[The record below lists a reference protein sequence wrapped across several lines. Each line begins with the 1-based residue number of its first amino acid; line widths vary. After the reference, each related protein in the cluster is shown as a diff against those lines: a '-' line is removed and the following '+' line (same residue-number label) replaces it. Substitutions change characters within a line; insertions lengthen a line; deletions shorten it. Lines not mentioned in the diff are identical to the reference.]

1 MYALNPNVVLRFEP
15 QFHSTYA
22 AFDSKRVR
30 TSFYHSGEF
39 EVLDYL
45 ARAPLELDEI
55 CQSLKADRAWT
66 KDFLG
71 SQIKSGFVVERGK
84 GEPFSPVHVPPR
96 TEPDDFGA
104 FPSPFLSAPS
114 TVDVFLTR
122 ACNLKCSHC
131 FSLGGRPLKDELSFQ
146 EWISVLNQL
155 EDVGV
160 LQLRLNGG
168 EPFMRRRIHDIL
180 FHLKRMRC
188 FKVMITNGTM
198 LDEKAI
204 DALVDSDITP
214 TVSLD
219 GATARVHDD
228 FRGVPGAFD
237 MTMRALRLLQQ
248 KRVTYGINTCVHSG
262 SIGQIEDMIQ
272 LAIDLGATR
281 IALLGLSEVGRLA
294 TTRRNLVSG
303 AEYVLLGLSLV
314 RLARKYRDKIEV
326 SETVMSRGVPLE
338 SAGLFTCSID
348 SNGDVYPGN
357 RVLGDTR
364 YRIGSLR
371 EAPLRKLWFSR
382 RWIPFRKTFSRFS
395 MLGVEDARRQ
405 L

>member
-1 MYALNPNVVLRFEP
+1 VYALNSNVVLRFEP

-30 TSFYHSGEF
+30 TSFYHRDEF

-45 ARAPLELDEI
+45 ARAPSELDEI
-55 CQSLKADRAWT
+55 CQSLKADRART
-66 KDFLG
+66 KDFLD
-71 SQIKSGFVVERGK
+71 SQIKSGFVVKHRK

-96 TEPDDFGA
+96 MEPDDFGA

-131 FSLGGRPLKDELSFQ
+131 FSQGGRPLRDELSFQ
-146 EWISVLNQL
+146 EWISVLDQL

-180 FHLKRMRC
+180 LHLKRIRC
-188 FKVMITNGTM
+188 FKVIITNGTM

-204 DALVDSDITP
+204 DALVDCDITP

-237 MTMRALRLLQQ
+237 RAMRALRLIQQ
-248 KRVTYGINTCVHSG
+248 KGVTYGINTCVHSG
-262 SIGQIEDMIQ
+262 SIRQIEDMIQ
-272 LAIDLGATR
+272 LAIKYGAAR
-281 IALLGLSEVGRLA
+281 ISFLGLSEVGRLA
-294 TTRRNLVSG
+294 ATRKNLVSG
-303 AEYVLLGLSLV
+303 QEYVLLGLSLV
-314 RLARKYRDKIEV
+314 RLARRYRDRIDV
-326 SETVMSRGVPLE
+326 SETVASRGVPLE

-357 RVLGDTR
+357 LVLGDTR

-371 EAPLRKLWFSR
+371 EAPLRRLWFSR
-382 RWIPFRKTFSRFS
+382 RWIPFRKTLSRFS
-395 MLGVEDARRQ
+395 MLGVKDVRHQ
-405 L
+405 P

>member
-30 TSFYHSGEF
+30 TCFYNRGEF

-45 ARAPLELDEI
+45 AKAPSELDEV
-55 CQSLKADRAWT
+55 CQNLKADRART
-66 KDFLG
+66 KDFLD
-71 SQIKSGFVVERGK
+71 SQIKSGLVVELRK

-96 TEPDDFGA
+96 TEPDQFAA

-131 FSLGGRPLKDELSFQ
+131 FSFGGRPLRDELSFQ
-146 EWISVLNQL
+146 EWIAVLNQL

-160 LQLRLNGG
+160 LQVRLNGG

-180 FHLKRMRC
+180 LHMKRIRC
-188 FKVMITNGTM
+188 FKVIITNGTM

-204 DALVDSDITP
+204 DALVECDITP

-237 MTMRALRLLQQ
+237 RTMRALKLLQH

-262 SIGQIEDMIQ
+262 SIGQIEDIIQ
-272 LAIDLGATR
+272 LAIKHGAAR
-281 IALLGLSEVGRLA
+281 ISLLGLSEVGRLA
-294 TTRRNLVSG
+294 ATRKNLVTG
-303 AEYVLLGLSLV
+303 PEYLLLSLNLL
-314 RLARKYRDKIEV
+314 RLTRKYRNKIEI
-326 SETVMSRGVPLE
+326 SETIVSRGVPLE
-338 SAGLFTCSID
+338 SAGVFTCSID
-348 SNGDVYPGN
+348 SNGDIYPGN
-357 RVLGDTR
+357 LVLGDAR

-371 EAPLRKLWFSR
+371 ESPLRKVWFSR
-382 RWIPFRKTFSRFS
+382 SWIPFRKAFSRFR

-405 L
+405 P